1 MQKGGRARVRRRR
14 AVLKALVALLVVAS
28 LALGWYQ
35 LQLRAAVVEQMVPGA
50 APKGDQDAAAAED
63 LEDRPADVGESE
75 RPQAAGGQEVDA
87 AAPRRFPPSP
97 PASAVSSGPTAPGS
111 VPHAYLS
118 IISNNKYV
126 DGAMVLA
133 FTLLKYSELW
143 KAGQCHL
150 VLLVPGGLADQ
161 NKARLRKA
169 GWDRILDIEDDLAKY
184 APRSHLKDT
193 FNKLYMFNLVQYHRV
208 AYYDVDV
215 LPLHNPDHI
224 FSTKLPSDEYVG
236 AIGTKGDLYFKT
248 GMIVL
253 QPSTVQFGKMLQW
266 LKDGKYNHAS
276 GRDGSLLRDF
286 FHGRFTPIDP
296 AYSQYRRP
304 WQDLKGAMVFHYRGE
319 FKPWYD
325 AALVPTN
332 KWRDPERPPDLGPG
346 YRLWWEEYHDM
357 HFHLQP
363 EEEPTGW
370 GGVHQGARVTPKS
383 HLWLMRYTA
392 GEYIV
397 PIWAPLKDMKV
408 YYNRTTVGEKAYTCN
423 TVCQDAH
430 RQCVQQEKQKG
441 HAGTEKAT
449 VCNAA
454 CQHFPDC
461 HVHCRTR
468 DGQRHCLPACQVT
481 SEGRPPFLLYCDDR
495 WPPLV
500 HKKKAPPAA

>member
-1 MQKGGRARVRRRR
+1 MQKAGRARVRRRR
-14 AVLKALVALLVVAS
+14 AVVKALIGVLVVATF

-35 LQLRAAVVEQMVPGA
+35 LHLRPAGGEAAPPKPAPERAPDAAPQEDGEDGA
-50 APKGDQDAAAAED
+50 ADDDGDTERPATGGEPDEAPKKAAATAK
-63 LEDRPADVGESE
+63 RH
-75 RPQAAGGQEVDA
+75 
-87 AAPRRFPPSP
+87 P
-97 PASAVSSGPTAPGS
+97 PASPAAQATNPTVGS
-111 VPHAYLS
+111 VPNAYLS

-133 FTLLKYSELW
+133 FTLRKYSELW
-143 KAGQCHL
+143 KAGQCHM

-161 NKARLRKA
+161 NKARLRSA

-193 FNKLYMFNLVQYHRV
+193 FNKLYMFNLVQYSRV

-224 FSTKLPSDEYVG
+224 FGTKLPSDEYVG
-236 AIGTKGDLYFKT
+236 AIGTKGDVYFKT

-319 FKPWYD
+319 FKPWYE
-325 AALVPTN
+325 AALVPTH
-332 KWRDPERPPDLGPG
+332 KWHDPERPPDLGPG

-357 HFHLQP
+357 HYSFI
-363 EEEPTGW
+363 PTEDAKGW
-370 GGVHQGARVTPKS
+370 GGTHQGPGVTPKS
-383 HLWLMRYTA
+383 HLWLMRFTP

-397 PIWAPLKDMKV
+397 PIWSPPKDMKV
-408 YYNRTTVGEKAYTCN
+408 FYNKTAVGDQVYTCN
-423 TVCQDAH
+423 TACQDA
-430 RQCVQQEKQKG
+430 
-441 HAGTEKAT
+441 
-449 VCNAA
+449 
-454 CQHFPDC
+454 
-461 HVHCRTR
+461 
-468 DGQRHCLPACQVT
+468 
-481 SEGRPPFLLYCDDR
+481 
-495 WPPLV
+495 
-500 HKKKAPPAA
+500 